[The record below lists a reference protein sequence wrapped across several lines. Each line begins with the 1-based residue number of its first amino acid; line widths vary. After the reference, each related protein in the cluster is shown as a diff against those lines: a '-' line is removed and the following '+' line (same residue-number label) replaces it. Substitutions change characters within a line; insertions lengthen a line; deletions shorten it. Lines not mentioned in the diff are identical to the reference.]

1 MLQTEN
7 EAAESLAAIELS
19 VDEARTCPRC
29 NSPGAVARGKNRGLR
44 RYLCKVCGRTFN
56 ATTNTPLQGL
66 HHKERWLTYGQSL
79 SNGETVHESAARCKI
94 APSTAF
100 RWRHRFLQ
108 TVEQAPPVM
117 EGIVEADETYLLH
130 SYKGQAEARRKS
142 GRAARR
148 RGGQASKWGLSA
160 ELVPM
165 LFATDRSGATLCHTL
180 SHADADSMVRLLKAK
195 VKSDALLVSA
205 AMPRW
210 PNHWAWPMKW

>member
-1 MLQTEN
+1 MNHDQCRDLVPQCGELSRGQKRQASEVLQTEN

-29 NSPGAVARGKNRGLR
+29 NSPGVVARGKNRGLR

-79 SNGETVHESAARCKI
+79 SNGETVHESAERCKI

-108 TVEQAPPVM
+108 AVEQALPVM

-130 SYKGQAEARRKS
+130 SYKGQAEARRKCPG
-142 GRAARR
+142 GR
-148 RGGQASKWGLSA
+148 
-160 ELVPM
+160 
-165 LFATDRSGATLCHTL
+165 
-180 SHADADSMVRLLKAK
+180 HAGVAVRPPSR
-195 VKSDALLVSA
+195 VC
-205 AMPRW
+205 PRNW
-210 PNHWAWPMKW
+210 C